1 MFYMQLKEEGEELL
15 NAHKKLY
22 YNLKEIPSARELT
35 FRVDLEEN
43 LRIGKPRF
51 ASRYLEWPKE
61 LYGRLRDHLQDVWKF
76 FDKYSHWVD
85 SSLMALIS
93 YAKTM
98 ETKKSIIFLL
108 EHDIWETDEVYGDYL
123 IEKFEEQSKISHYRF
138 SKKLR
143 TFDLETVQDNSIEE
157 WIRKDAIKQI
167 EKQFNYLW
175 LTIETE
181 IKVCIEEKYHKEP
194 RLLLSSH
201 YLSEQLQKIKNIVE
215 DWPEA
220 ALLNLGRICEIWLLL
235 KLDKENSEFK
245 EDTFKLAERKNIISK
260 DEFKFLKKI
269 RRNYNDLKHKRYY
282 SIDKS
287 LISNLINEFSN
298 FFKTD

>member
-1 MFYMQLKEEGEELL
+1 MQLKEEGQELL
-15 NAHKKLY
+15 EAHEKLY
-22 YNLKEIPSARELT
+22 TDLKEIPSSRELT
-35 FRVDLEEN
+35 FRVDIEEN

-51 ASRYLEWPKE
+51 AKRYLQWPKE
-61 LYGRLRDHLQDVWKF
+61 LYGKLRDHLQDVWKF

-98 ETKKSIIFLL
+98 ESKKSIIFLL
-108 EHDIWETDEVYGDYL
+108 EHDVWETNEVYGDYL
-123 IEKFEEQSKISHYRF
+123 IEKYEKHSKISHYRF
-138 SKKLR
+138 SKKLL

-175 LTIETE
+175 STIETE

-194 RLLLSSH
+194 KLLLSSH

-220 ALLNLGRICEIWLLL
+220 ALLNLGRICEMWVLIQL
-235 KLDKENSEFK
+235 KKDSSGFG
-245 EDTFKLAERKNIISK
+245 EDSLMLAERKNIISK

-282 SIDKS
+282 SIDMS
-287 LISNLINEFSN
+287 LITKFITDFSN
-298 FFKTD
+298 FFKFE